1 MVELHLYKCVRLF
14 VLVLSRLAHF
24 VRRKSFN
31 LKVLRS
37 IPRFPY
43 LFCVFCLFLIQ
54 PVRVYIFIY
63 PLEMSVF
70 YINFGLYIVTR
81 CIEVINQ

>member
-14 VLVLSRLAHF
+14 VFVLSRLTHL
-24 VRRKSFN
+24 VRRKYFN

-37 IPRFPY
+37 SPRFTNC
-43 LFCVFCLFLIQ
+43 FCVFCLFLIQ
-54 PVRVYIFIY
+54 RVYIFIY

-70 YINFGLYIVTR
+70 LYKFWIVH
-81 CIEVINQ
+81 CN